1 MGKPTVLIFY
11 ANTSNQ
17 TYLKKL
23 AEEGKEI
30 QRILN
35 SVSGRDYEVAII
47 PEAGVQN
54 IIDELNVPNRE
65 VEIIHYAGHSNQQ
78 QLLLNDTN
86 VKASDLS
93 NKLKSRKSLKLV
105 FINGCSSH
113 GHVRFFHQTGIP
125 YVIATSR
132 PIEDEK
138 ATWVATQFYQY
149 LSLRK
154 SVNEAFDE
162 VVKDSQLLKKGI
174 NLSVHRGLG
183 HSDSLETNLAW
194 GLYPLDDQPDYLLAI
209 HALQQASA
217 NEVKHSSFLQ
227 NLILALKNNNSPID
241 QNYQKT
247 IKTLDGIGGVSDKTI
262 LKDLLKILPYP
273 LGIRLQQINGKPLTE
288 DSISDYYRELLYDYT
303 FFFETLLHYT
313 ASIILCQIWQRN
325 PQQGQ
330 GNNEKYQIIREFVT
344 ANRLSQ
350 SFEEYKTVI
359 VTGIELLRELGF
371 TDGLATN
378 NFISNYLQS
387 QDFQTAS
394 IFFNAHK
401 SYYWNKVRLPSEIVI
416 PQCYEAQKFLNECF
430 KHFSYVIENN
440 LTAVREIKVMNYRY
454 IQKQF
459 ANSIAQLVGADGTPD
474 SQLEDEPME
483 NKSILYFAEPQFSN
497 TTKSLN
503 LFPFLLDR
511 NVFTQQT
518 ATEVDLY
525 LFIGFCEDVM
535 LNALSITKSSK
546 PCYYF
551 VSLKNPGKIWRFD
564 ETDLSNADLSHID
577 EKKEEQHRQNHL
589 LTNAGEL
596 RTYLAEFK
604 KFFLTI

>member
-1 MGKPTVLIFY
+1 MPKPTILIFY
-11 ANTSNQ
+11 ANSPNQ
-17 TYLKKL
+17 VHLNQL
-23 AEEGKEI
+23 AEEGKKI
-30 QRILN
+30 QLLLN
-35 SVSGRDYEVAII
+35 NVSGREYEVTLN
-47 PEAGVQN
+47 PCSKVED
-54 IIDELNVPNRE
+54 IIDQLNVDNRE
-65 VEIIHYAGHSNQQ
+65 VEIIHYAGHSNGESISFEDIVIEAGS
-78 QLLLNDTN
+78 LAT
-86 VKASDLS
+86 
-93 NKLKSRKSLKLV
+93 KLKNHKTKLV
-105 FINGCSSH
+105 FINGCSSK
-113 GHVRFFHQTGIP
+113 GQVKFFQDGGIP

-138 ATWVATQFYQY
+138 ATWVATQFYLY
-149 LSLRK
+149 LTLRK
-154 SVNEAFDE
+154 SIKEALDE

-174 NLSVHRGLG
+174 DLSVHRGLG
-183 HSDSLETNLAW
+183 HTDRLETNLAW

-217 NEVKHSSFLQ
+217 NEVKHSAFLQ
-227 NLILALKNNNSPID
+227 NIIRSLKNNNSPID

-313 ASIILCQIWQRN
+313 TSIILCQIWQRN
-325 PQQGQ
+325 PEQ
-330 GNNEKYQIIREFVT
+330 GNNEKYKLLREFVT

-359 VTGIELLRELGF
+359 VTGIELLGELGF

-378 NFISNYLQS
+378 NLIPNYLKSQS
-387 QDFQTAS
+387 FQDAS

-416 PQCYEAQKFLNECF
+416 PQCYEAQKFLSECF
-430 KHFSYVIENN
+430 KYFSYVIENN

-454 IQKQF
+454 IQTQF

-474 SQLEDEPME
+474 SQMEEEPME
-483 NKSILYFAEPQFSN
+483 NKSILYFAESQFSN

-535 LNALSITKSSK
+535 LNALSVTKQST

-596 RTYLAEFK
+596 KTYLAEFK
-604 KFFLTI
+604 KFFLTT